1 MSEGKNRSS
10 QNFQNYVE
18 RNPMRLSY
26 TLSLEKY
33 NIHKKQVSVKRES
46 KTNATEKRKLWRER
60 GEKWQDRKDSVRNNL
75 YKEKQNKITN
85 LKLFY
90 WI

>member
-33 NIHKKQVSVKRES
+33 NIHKKQVSVKRE
-46 KTNATEKRKLWRER
+46 RER
-60 GEKWQDRKDSVRNNL
+60 VRQMQRRKENCEEKEGKSDRIER
-75 YKEKQNKITN
+75 IR
-85 LKLFY
+85 
-90 WI
+90 

>member
-18 RNPMRLSY
+18 RNPTRLSY

-33 NIHKKQVSVKRES
+33 NIHKKQVSVKRERES
-46 KTNATEKRKLWRER
+46 KTNATEKRKL
-60 GEKWQDRKDSVRNNL
+60 
-75 YKEKQNKITN
+75 
-85 LKLFY
+85 
-90 WI
+90 